1 MWKWD
6 RSMLPAGKLPLRF
19 LFLIGFGIGLFAAYF
34 GRGIWFQT
42 TGILDEDT
50 LYRMKYM
57 TVDSGVLFAY
67 VLCKR
72 CRNFFVLIIMATT
85 YLGLVFCGG
94 ITVKYGF
101 SIGFFIST
109 AIYRYGIKGLL
120 LGIVG
125 AFPQYLCYVPAI
137 LLLIRWCEELHRSI
151 YFYHNITGQ
160 GKKSLPGRLGKLA
173 LILMVLVLGCIL
185 ECFVNPVLL
194 KGFLQFF

>member
-1 MWKWD
+1 
-6 RSMLPAGKLPLRF
+6 MLPAGKLPLRF

-101 SIGFFIST
+101 SIGFFISS
-109 AIYRYGIKGLL
+109 AVYRYGIKGLL

-137 LLLIRWCEELHRSI
+137 LLLIRWCENLHRSI
-151 YFYHNITGQ
+151 YFYHNIIGQ

-173 LILMVLVLGCIL
+173 LILMVLIFGCVL

>member
-1 MWKWD
+1 
-6 RSMLPAGKLPLRF
+6 MLPAGKLPLRF
-19 LFLIGFGIGLFAAYF
+19 LFLIGFGIGLSAAYF

-185 ECFVNPVLL
+185 ECFVNPVLF

>member
-101 SIGFFIST
+101 SIGFFISS

-173 LILMVLVLGCIL
+173 LILMMLVFGCIL

>member
-6 RSMLPAGKLPLRF
+6 RSMLPAGRLPLRF

>member
-1 MWKWD
+1 
-6 RSMLPAGKLPLRF
+6 MLPAGKLPLRF
-19 LFLIGFGIGLFAAYF
+19 LFLIGLGIGLSAAYF

-160 GKKSLPGRLGKLA
+160 GKKSLPSRLGKLA
-173 LILMVLVLGCIL
+173 LILMVLVFGCIL

>member
-19 LFLIGFGIGLFAAYF
+19 LFLIGFGIGLSAAYF

-160 GKKSLPGRLGKLA
+160 GKKSLPGRTKRAKLRPLCA
-173 LILMVLVLGCIL
+173 RSCAIIV
-185 ECFVNPVLL
+185 
-194 KGFLQFF
+194 KTQQK

>member
-1 MWKWD
+1 
-6 RSMLPAGKLPLRF
+6 MLPAGKLPLRF

-101 SIGFFIST
+101 SIGFFISS
-109 AIYRYGIKGLL
+109 AVYRYGIKGLL

-137 LLLIRWCEELHRSI
+137 LLLIRWCENLHRSI

-173 LILMVLVLGCIL
+173 LILIVLIVGCVL

>member
-1 MWKWD
+1 
-6 RSMLPAGKLPLRF
+6 MLPAGKLPLRF

-50 LYRMKYM
+50 LNRMKYM

-160 GKKSLPGRLGKLA
+160 GKKSLPGRLGRLA
-173 LILMVLVLGCIL
+173 FVFLTLLFGCVL

>member
-101 SIGFFIST
+101 SIGFFISS

-137 LLLIRWCEELHRSI
+137 LLLIRWCEDLHRSI

-173 LILMVLVLGCIL
+173 LILMVLVFGCIL

>member
-1 MWKWD
+1 
-6 RSMLPAGKLPLRF
+6 MLPAGKLPLRF
-19 LFLIGFGIGLFAAYF
+19 LFLIGFGIGLSAAYF
-34 GRGIWFQT
+34 GREIWFQT

-109 AIYRYGIKGLL
+109 AIYRYGVKGLL

>member
-19 LFLIGFGIGLFAAYF
+19 LFLIGLGIGLSAVYF

-173 LILMVLVLGCIL
+173 LILMVLVFGCIL

>member
-1 MWKWD
+1 
-6 RSMLPAGKLPLRF
+6 MLPAGKLPLRF
-19 LFLIGFGIGLFAAYF
+19 LFLIGLGIGLSAAYF

-173 LILMVLVLGCIL
+173 LIWIALVFGCLL
-185 ECFVNPVLL
+185 ECFVNPALL

>member
-1 MWKWD
+1 
-6 RSMLPAGKLPLRF
+6 MLPAGKLPLRF

-101 SIGFFIST
+101 SIGFFISS
-109 AIYRYGIKGLL
+109 AVYRYGIKGLL

-137 LLLIRWCEELHRSI
+137 LLLIRWCEDLHRSI

-173 LILMVLVLGCIL
+173 LILMVLIFGCIL

>member
-1 MWKWD
+1 
-6 RSMLPAGKLPLRF
+6 MLPAGKLPLRF

-173 LILMVLVLGCIL
+173 LILMVLVFGCIL

>member
-1 MWKWD
+1 
-6 RSMLPAGKLPLRF
+6 MLPAGKLPLRF
-19 LFLIGFGIGLFAAYF
+19 LFLIGFGIGLSAAYF

-101 SIGFFIST
+101 SIGFFISM

>member
-1 MWKWD
+1 
-6 RSMLPAGKLPLRF
+6 MLPAGKLPLRF

-109 AIYRYGIKGLL
+109 AIYRDGIKGLL

>member
-1 MWKWD
+1 
-6 RSMLPAGKLPLRF
+6 MLPAGKLPLRF

-34 GRGIWFQT
+34 GRRIWFQT

-101 SIGFFIST
+101 SIGFFISS
-109 AIYRYGIKGLL
+109 AVYRYGIKGLL

-137 LLLIRWCEELHRSI
+137 LLLIRWCEDLHRSI

-173 LILMVLVLGCIL
+173 LILMVLIFGCIL

>member
-1 MWKWD
+1 
-6 RSMLPAGKLPLRF
+6 MLPAGKLPLRF

-57 TVDSGVLFAY
+57 TVDSGFLFAY

-173 LILMVLVLGCIL
+173 LILMVLVFGCIL

>member
-1 MWKWD
+1 
-6 RSMLPAGKLPLRF
+6 MLPAGKLPLRF
-19 LFLIGFGIGLFAAYF
+19 LFLTGFGIGLFAAYF

-50 LYRMKYM
+50 LYQMKYM
-57 TVDSGVLFAY
+57 TVDSGILFAY

-94 ITVKYGF
+94 IAVKYGF
-101 SIGFFIST
+101 SIGFFISS
-109 AIYRYGIKGLL
+109 AVYRYGIKGLL

-137 LLLIRWCEELHRSI
+137 LLLIRWCEDLYRSI

-160 GKKSLPGRLGKLA
+160 GKKSLPGRVGKLA
-173 LILMVLVLGCIL
+173 LILMVLIFGCIL

>member
-19 LFLIGFGIGLFAAYF
+19 LFLIGLGIGLSAAYF

-173 LILMVLVLGCIL
+173 LILMMLVFGCIL

>member
-19 LFLIGFGIGLFAAYF
+19 LFLIGLGIGLSAAYF

-173 LILMVLVLGCIL
+173 LIWIALVFGCLL
-185 ECFVNPVLL
+185 ECFVNPALL

>member
-1 MWKWD
+1 
-6 RSMLPAGKLPLRF
+6 MLPAGKLPLRF
-19 LFLIGFGIGLFAAYF
+19 LFLIGFGIGLSAAYF
-34 GRGIWFQT
+34 GRGIWFRT

-160 GKKSLPGRLGKLA
+160 GKKSLPGRLGRLA
-173 LILMVLVLGCIL
+173 LILMVLVFGCIL

>member
-1 MWKWD
+1 
-6 RSMLPAGKLPLRF
+6 MLPAGKLPLRF

-109 AIYRYGIKGLL
+109 ALYRYGIKGLL

-173 LILMVLVLGCIL
+173 LILMVLVFGCIL

>member
-1 MWKWD
+1 
-6 RSMLPAGKLPLRF
+6 MLPAGKLPLRF
-19 LFLIGFGIGLFAAYF
+19 LFLIGLGIGLSAAYF

-109 AIYRYGIKGLL
+109 AIYRYGVKGLL

-137 LLLIRWCEELHRSI
+137 LLLIRWCEDLHRSI

-160 GKKSLPGRLGKLA
+160 GKKSLPGRLGRLA
-173 LILMVLVLGCIL
+173 LVFLTLLLGCVL

>member
-1 MWKWD
+1 
-6 RSMLPAGKLPLRF
+6 MLPAGKLPLRF
-19 LFLIGFGIGLFAAYF
+19 LFLIGLGIGLSAAYF

>member
-1 MWKWD
+1 
-6 RSMLPAGKLPLRF
+6 MLPAGKLPLRF

-101 SIGFFIST
+101 SIGFFISS
-109 AIYRYGIKGLL
+109 AVYRYGIKGLL

-137 LLLIRWCEELHRSI
+137 LLLIRWCEDLHRSI

-173 LILMVLVLGCIL
+173 LILMVLIFGCVL

>member
-1 MWKWD
+1 
-6 RSMLPAGKLPLRF
+6 MLPVGKLPLRF

-101 SIGFFIST
+101 SIGFFISS
-109 AIYRYGIKGLL
+109 AVYRYGIKGLL

-137 LLLIRWCEELHRSI
+137 LLLIRWCEDLHRSI

-173 LILMVLVLGCIL
+173 LILMVLIFGCVL

>member
-19 LFLIGFGIGLFAAYF
+19 LFLIGFGIGLFVAYF

>member
-1 MWKWD
+1 
-6 RSMLPAGKLPLRF
+6 MLPAGKLPLRF
-19 LFLIGFGIGLFAAYF
+19 LFLIGFVIGLSAAYF
-34 GRGIWFQT
+34 GRRIWFQT

-72 CRNFFVLIIMATT
+72 CRNFIVLIIMATT

-109 AIYRYGIKGLL
+109 AIYRYGVKGLL

-137 LLLIRWCEELHRSI
+137 LLLIRWCEDLHRSI

-160 GKKSLPGRLGKLA
+160 GKKSLPSRLGKLA
-173 LILMVLVLGCIL
+173 LILMVLVFGCIL

>member
-1 MWKWD
+1 
-6 RSMLPAGKLPLRF
+6 MLPAGKLPLRF

-160 GKKSLPGRLGKLA
+160 GQKSLPGRLGKLA
-173 LILMVLVLGCIL
+173 LILMVLVFGCIL

>member
-1 MWKWD
+1 
-6 RSMLPAGKLPLRF
+6 MLPAGKLPLRF
-19 LFLIGFGIGLFAAYF
+19 LFLIGLGIGLSAAYF

-173 LILMVLVLGCIL
+173 LILIVLVLGCIL

>member
-1 MWKWD
+1 
-6 RSMLPAGKLPLRF
+6 MLPAGKLPLRF

-57 TVDSGVLFAY
+57 TVDSGILFAY

-173 LILMVLVLGCIL
+173 LILMVLVFGCIL

>member
-173 LILMVLVLGCIL
+173 LILMVLVFGCIL
-185 ECFVNPVLL
+185 ECFVNPVLF

>member
-173 LILMVLVLGCIL
+173 LILMVLVFGCIL

>member
-101 SIGFFIST
+101 SIGFFISS
-109 AIYRYGIKGLL
+109 AVYRYGIKGLL

-137 LLLIRWCEELHRSI
+137 LLLIRWCENLHRSI

-173 LILMVLVLGCIL
+173 LILMVLIFGCVL

>member
-94 ITVKYGF
+94 ITLKYGF

-151 YFYHNITGQ
+151 YFYHNISGQ

-173 LILMVLVLGCIL
+173 LILMVLVFGCIL

>member
-19 LFLIGFGIGLFAAYF
+19 LFLIGLGIGLSAAYF
-34 GRGIWFQT
+34 GRRIWFQT
-42 TGILDEDT
+42 TGILDEDM

-57 TVDSGVLFAY
+57 TVDSRGLFLY

-72 CRNFFVLIIMATT
+72 CRNFIVLIIMATT

-109 AIYRYGIKGLL
+109 SIYRYGIKGLL

-137 LLLIRWCEELHRSI
+137 LLLIRWCEDLHRSI

-160 GKKSLPGRLGKLA
+160 GKKSLPGRLGRLA
-173 LILMVLVLGCIL
+173 LVFLTLLLGCVL

>member
-109 AIYRYGIKGLL
+109 AIYRYGVKGLL

-173 LILMVLVLGCIL
+173 LILMVLVFGCIL